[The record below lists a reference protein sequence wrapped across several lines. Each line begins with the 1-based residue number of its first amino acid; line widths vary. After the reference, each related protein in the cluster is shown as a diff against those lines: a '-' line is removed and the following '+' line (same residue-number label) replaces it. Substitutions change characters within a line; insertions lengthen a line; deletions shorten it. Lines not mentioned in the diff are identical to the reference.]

1 MSRAMLSRFVAE
13 LVKSLNGML
22 ESLNGLHLIN
32 IESKRD
38 AGSGKKLAIL
48 ILESGF
54 ELSTIGKG
62 AETVSFFILTDLIYQ
77 FNCINLSIFI
87 AEQLNQVFYKK
98 ELLRW
103 GNPKHFYSGTLF
115 LKNKCNK
122 KNYNRKYNSV
132 IINIKQIIVAS

>member
-48 ILESGF
+48 ILESGI
-54 ELSTIGKG
+54 ELSTIGSKG

-77 FNCINLSIFI
+77 FNCLNLNIFI
-87 AEQLNQVFYKK
+87 VEQLNQVFYNK

-103 GNPKHFYSGTLF
+103 ETQ
-115 LKNKCNK
+115 
-122 KNYNRKYNSV
+122 
-132 IINIKQIIVAS
+132 NIFIQ